1 MCKCIVHNA
10 QQPGAHVYFAVS
22 IASTFSRQYDSTWI
36 QFLSLY
42 SFFLSP
48 FHCSCS
54 ALQGLAS
61 CGAWSCFDEFNRI
74 DLEVLSVVAQQ
85 ILTIQMGEL
94 GSDIFSFSHTPQS
107 YQLHNVNAGRLQ
119 AAATVLC
126 QLTHSD
132 FSFLITL

>member
-1 MCKCIVHNA
+1 MPSNLEHT
-10 QQPGAHVYFAVS
+10 S
-22 IASTFSRQYDSTWI
+22 IS
-36 QFLSLY
+36 QFLLHPLSVDNMTPLGFNSCRFTLFFSL
-42 SFFLSP
+42 

-107 YQLHNVNAGRLQ
+107 HQLHNVNAGRLQ